1 MATKSFTNHLITDE
15 LSYNLS
21 RKYPFGRAFKWWVLG
36 VFTFLMALLTVFN
49 LAVNGFDKDFKY
61 TTDPNTTVTNTHWYN
76 SFVFTWGS
84 NSLTP
89 TCQSLQIPVG
99 YRFITTNLGFQYA
112 ISRILVLGA
121 KSKQQRAS
129 VSYHNNTL
137 ENCEIVKISIRLKK
151 SDASPPKQNQKN
163 FARWSWMES
172 RAFATAQCQIT
183 NGDGRFTLEFL
194 VEYTPQ
200 IHDNS
205 FIASDD
211 LESHAALWWGARLL
225 NAYFAGIQH
234 TMSGLLPDDYKDTPT
249 YTRANIDFLTRFDE
263 RNRSIHDSQLYRL
276 SYIFLRSNG
285 VLDERNF
292 YGRDSESV
300 YNNATFALSRPLT
313 EAFMWNKIFRSV
325 ILADLG
331 NTKAENLLTN
341 ETLLRYALDPNDD
354 FNRVLGAPL
363 EPASLDNWRWMFA
376 AMPHPA
382 NPFKPPISLNESFDT
397 FKNQTGSLE
406 TKSASIFAEYI
417 CNIPEKRSPLAIVM
431 FTLVANLALFHSAWA
446 LFKYVAD
453 RQVSWIDKESNWCE
467 GCIDMRKV
475 FQEVEIGESSETLQ
489 RSETREGIEM
499 TERGGLCREGKM
511 PKEEQTHREDS
522 LFEEDGAETSI
533 SIGGLLRSES
543 SSTQRLIP
551 G

>member
-1 MATKSFTNHLITDE
+1 
-15 LSYNLS
+15 
-21 RKYPFGRAFKWWVLG
+21 
-36 VFTFLMALLTVFN
+36 
-49 LAVNGFDKDFKY
+49 
-61 TTDPNTTVTNTHWYN
+61 
-76 SFVFTWGS
+76 
-84 NSLTP
+84 
-89 TCQSLQIPVG
+89 
-99 YRFITTNLGFQYA
+99 
-112 ISRILVLGA
+112 
-121 KSKQQRAS
+121 
-129 VSYHNNTL
+129 
-137 ENCEIVKISIRLKK
+137 
-151 SDASPPKQNQKN
+151 
-163 FARWSWMES
+163 
-172 RAFATAQCQIT
+172 
-183 NGDGRFTLEFL
+183 
-194 VEYTPQ
+194 
-200 IHDNS
+200 
-205 FIASDD
+205 
-211 LESHAALWWGARLL
+211 
-225 NAYFAGIQH
+225 
-234 TMSGLLPDDYKDTPT
+234 
-249 YTRANIDFLTRFDE
+249 
-263 RNRSIHDSQLYRL
+263 
-276 SYIFLRSNG
+276 
-285 VLDERNF
+285 
-292 YGRDSESV
+292 
-300 YNNATFALSRPLT
+300 
-313 EAFMWNKIFRSV
+313 
-325 ILADLG
+325 
-331 NTKAENLLTN
+331 
-341 ETLLRYALDPNDD
+341 
-354 FNRVLGAPL
+354 
-363 EPASLDNWRWMFA
+363 MFA